1 MAASEPDNEA
11 PTHASVLKAV
21 GAGAVILTLAVLLAK
36 GYFWFV
42 NRTAPAPLKWRTS
55 LDLDRVKEIRAAI
68 PGIAAKEQPS
78 AFVLGPSVA
87 FYGFHPQVFDDAM
100 RERGVATVSY
110 NIAALGNISE
120 TDRLLTLRLRDAFA
134 AEGRRPKLVV
144 FVFTP
149 ISASR
154 AFLEGRTRPHL
165 RKRAVLSTPGELAS
179 LFFQDPHKATELATL
194 RFYGGTGAADANSLI
209 APRIFRGPVGI
220 EGGGPP
226 SEWQNLS
233 HEVSL
238 GYARQI
244 GHFDEP
250 TRGLFNPLEGNDPAK
265 YERMADLA
273 FSPDAIALQS
283 EHWDAPDFVN
293 VVLERDRID
302 WFVDAV
308 GIARQF
314 ADHVAIVVPPTSDLV
329 RNNDEGKRNI
339 AAALEEIETRTGI
352 ELVDLR
358 DRGFVQGDFVDFTHL
373 RYTSGAPKFTR
384 MIAEAVAP
392 QMTSA
397 KGNGS

>member
-1 MAASEPDNEA
+1 MAASEPENEA
-11 PTHASVLKAV
+11 PTHASVLRAV
-21 GAGAVILTLAVLLAK
+21 GAGAVILTLAAMLAK
-36 GYFWFV
+36 GYFWLV
-42 NRTAPAPLKWRTS
+42 NRTAPAPLRWRTS
-55 LDLDRVKEIRAAI
+55 LDLERVTKIRDAI
-68 PGIAAKEQPS
+68 PAIAAKDQPS

-100 RERGVATVSY
+100 RERGIETVSY
-110 NIAALGNISE
+110 NFAALGNISE

-134 AEGRRPKLVV
+134 EAGRRPRLII

-165 RKRAVLSTPGELAS
+165 RKRAMLSTPGELVS
-179 LFFQDPHKATELATL
+179 LFFEDPHKATELASL
-194 RFYGGTGAADANSLI
+194 RFFGGTTAADANGLI
-209 APRIFRGPVGI
+209 SPSIFRGPAG
-220 EGGGPP
+220 GAGGPP
-226 SEWQNLS
+226 IEWQNVS

-244 GHFDEP
+244 GHFDLV

-273 FSPDAIALQS
+273 FSPEAIEQQS

-308 GIARQF
+308 GIAGQF
-314 ADHVAIVVPPTSDLV
+314 ADHVAIVVPPTSELV
-329 RNNDEGKRNI
+329 KNNDEGRRNI
-339 AAALEEIETRTGI
+339 AAALAEIETRTGI

-358 DRGFVQGDFVDFTHL
+358 DRGFGQGDFVDFTHL

-384 MIAEAVAP
+384 MIADELAP

-397 KGNGS
+397 EDKRR